1 MDGQW
6 DRLLRQS
13 PQHSVTPPDAIERL
27 RFEQRP
33 HLALLA
39 MPDSDF
45 RSALEHGIAA
55 AFEAAELQYD
65 TPDPVRYHVNALF
78 HRRGIPY
85 EVFGTGS
92 LIYRGDEGTR
102 DIVLAPALAALA
114 DRRLAGVRAE
124 FEDAVA
130 KLGAGG
136 PKDLEDA
143 IEESRKAVEGTM
155 KVLIDL
161 DPRVQLPRR
170 QMTDDLIRTLVDG
183 GVVESETRPLLEG
196 VSRVANS
203 LASHSAAGEVRNTPR
218 DLAAATVSAAA
229 TAIAFLAARLP

>member
-1 MDGQW
+1 
-6 DRLLRQS
+6 
-13 PQHSVTPPDAIERL
+13 
-27 RFEQRP
+27 
-33 HLALLA
+33 
-39 MPDSDF
+39 
-45 RSALEHGIAA
+45 
-55 AFEAAELQYD
+55 
-65 TPDPVRYHVNALF
+65 
-78 HRRGIPY
+78 
-85 EVFGTGS
+85 
-92 LIYRGDEGTR
+92 
-102 DIVLAPALAALA
+102 LAPAFAALA

-161 DPRVQLPRR
+161 DPRVQLLRR
-170 QMTDDLIRTLVDG
+170 QMIDDLIRTLVDG

>member
-1 MDGQW
+1 MATTPAAPCGSAW
-6 DRLLRQS
+6 TVSGNRLLRQS

-92 LIYRGDEGTR
+92 LIPRRRRHAGHRLGARVRRARGPS
-102 DIVLAPALAALA
+102 A
-114 DRRLAGVRAE
+114 RRCARGVR
-124 FEDAVA
+124 
-130 KLGAGG
+130 GRGG
-136 PKDLEDA
+136 EARGGRP
-143 IEESRKAVEGTM
+143 EG
-155 KVLIDL
+155 
-161 DPRVQLPRR
+161 P
-170 QMTDDLIRTLVDG
+170 G
-183 GVVESETRPLLEG
+183 GRD
-196 VSRVANS
+196 R
-203 LASHSAAGEVRNTPR
+203 GEPQGR
-218 DLAAATVSAAA
+218 
-229 TAIAFLAARLP
+229 